1 MTRKISIT
9 FIFLFFSYCCGLQAQ
24 QMTANSFQVIPL
36 GVKGGLDES
45 NLSSYMIAPLG
56 SKNFICADAGTVR
69 HGVDVA
75 ISNQVLKGDAAEI
88 IKNNKNLKDQYS
100 IQFFETAQKSNY
112 AFTGRDG
119 KSLNIL
125 SSLTLE
131 ESEKYKVLKSS
142 WR

>member
-1 MTRKISIT
+1 MVAKT
-9 FIFLFFSYCCGLQAQ
+9 
-24 QMTANSFQVIPL
+24 TASAVQ
-36 GVKGGLDES
+36 KE
-45 NLSSYMIAPLG
+45 
-56 SKNFICADAGTVR
+56 NFKT
-69 HGVDVA
+69 
-75 ISNQVLKGDAAEI
+75 KFAEI

-131 ESEKYKVLKSS
+131 ETEKYKILKSS
-142 WR
+142 WQN

>member
-1 MTRKISIT
+1 MVAKT
-9 FIFLFFSYCCGLQAQ
+9 
-24 QMTANSFQVIPL
+24 TASAIQ
-36 GVKGGLDES
+36 KE
-45 NLSSYMIAPLG
+45 
-56 SKNFICADAGTVR
+56 NFKT
-69 HGVDVA
+69 
-75 ISNQVLKGDAAEI
+75 KFAEI

-131 ESEKYKVLKSS
+131 ETEKYKVLKSS
-142 WR
+142 WQN